1 MCRKCTRCET
11 VELHLASRVDNQ
23 RNELGRWVYSYI
35 RVHRN
40 NCFKSKLI
48 VQNSMK
54 TCKFNMDSST
64 AISAPKFVYYIKYY
78 FTCTFCHLIYCKYH
92 PLFILLED
100 LWRQGLSS
108 TVMLLQETIQTNML
122 PDSLTMECSHNP
134 FPQTIWSDLRS
145 LFRHICMQSMNHC
158 VSDMKI
164 RAHKSHEM
172 RQLGTVHPLGINER
186 FCYI

>member
-1 MCRKCTRCET
+1 MSLYCFNILVTQGTLAKSFVSFKGSSPEACLIDVFVLRPSLPLQSSIIHTLYNKLLLNMRRKCTRCET
-11 VELHLASRVDNQ
+11 VELLLASRVDNQ

-48 VQNSMK
+48 AQNSMK
-54 TCKFNMDSST
+54 TCNFKMDSST

-100 LWRQGLSS
+100 L
-108 TVMLLQETIQTNML
+108 
-122 PDSLTMECSHNP
+122 
-134 FPQTIWSDLRS
+134 
-145 LFRHICMQSMNHC
+145 
-158 VSDMKI
+158 
-164 RAHKSHEM
+164 
-172 RQLGTVHPLGINER
+172 
-186 FCYI
+186 